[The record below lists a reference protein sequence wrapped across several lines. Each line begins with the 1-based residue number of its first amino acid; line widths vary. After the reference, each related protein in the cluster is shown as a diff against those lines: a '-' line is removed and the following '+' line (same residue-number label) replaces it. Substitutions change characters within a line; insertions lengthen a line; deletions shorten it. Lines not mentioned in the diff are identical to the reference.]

1 MKKALNLFEKR
12 IVMSATNPII
22 TTPEEQFVVG
32 ESDFAFFG
40 NYASR
45 CEGGAILYCRKGSA
59 DATVNQ
65 YCGQVRR
72 NTLILVLPG
81 SHNKFVSVDREGKI
95 TGCLTS
101 ISGELLASIT
111 NDTIIAKSVNREFV
125 SRDLFA
131 EAGFRLEPSFFRIL
145 RENPITY
152 PPARIVEGASTWFQ
166 MAAYTYRDR
175 NNVFR
180 NTIIRNRLQNVLLEI
195 YDKLQRYANMQ
206 QQTPETTTR
215 QTELFHRFV
224 ALVHEHSSQQREV
237 SFYADKLCIST
248 RYLSTIVR
256 NIAHSS
262 AKEFIDRS
270 VLLEIKMLL
279 QSTDLS
285 VQEIA
290 YRLHFPDQSY
300 LGRYFKKH
308 TGESPTEYRNTK
320 K

>member
-1 MKKALNLFEKR
+1 MA
-12 IVMSATNPII
+12 ATNPIL
-22 TTPEEQFVVG
+22 TTPDEQFVVG
-32 ESDFAFFG
+32 ESDFVFFS
-40 NYASR
+40 NYACRS
-45 CEGGAILYCRKGSA
+45 ESGAFLFCRSGSA
-59 DATVNQ
+59 EATVNQ
-65 YCGQVRR
+65 YQGHICP
-72 NTLILVLPG
+72 NTFVLLLPG
-81 SHNKFVSVDREGKI
+81 SMLMLTDR
-95 TGCLTS
+95 TDDFRMTYC
-101 ISGELLASIT
+101 A
-111 NDTIIAKSVNREFV
+111 F

-131 EAGFRLEPSFFRIL
+131 EAAFRLEPSFFQQL
-145 RENPITY
+145 RDSPISH
-152 PPARIVEGASTWFQ
+152 PPPRVIEGAEIWFQ

-175 NNVFR
+175 GNVFR
-180 NTIIRNRLQNVLLEI
+180 NTIIKNRLQNVLLEV
-195 YDKLQRYANMQ
+195 YDKLQRFASRQHRM
-206 QQTPETTTR
+206 PETTTR
-215 QTELFHRFV
+215 QTELFQRFV
-224 ALVHEHSSQQREV
+224 ALVHENCANEREV

-256 NIAHSS
+256 TVAHSS